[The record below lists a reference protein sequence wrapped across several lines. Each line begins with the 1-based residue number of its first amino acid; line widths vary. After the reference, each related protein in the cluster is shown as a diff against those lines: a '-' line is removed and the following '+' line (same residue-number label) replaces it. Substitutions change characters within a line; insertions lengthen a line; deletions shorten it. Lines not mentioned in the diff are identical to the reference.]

1 MTAMNK
7 LPTWVEVDLD
17 RLNHN
22 LDGIRRMLPEGSR
35 ILLTV
40 KADAYGHGAVQVAGA
55 ASKLVD
61 TFGVATLDEAIELK
75 EAGIRNKILIL
86 SPILATEVPSVVS
99 ARLAVTISSREVADE
114 LSRQA
119 VENGETI
126 DVHVEVDTGMGRT
139 GVSLEDAKE
148 EIAFIAALPG
158 VRLDGVYTHFPVS
171 DSDLDFTR
179 RQIEEFNSI
188 VAALRADGVEI
199 PTVHS
204 ANSAAI
210 PSVPASHMDMV
221 RPGLLAYGS
230 LPGGADPGTDFKPVL
245 TWKSRVARVRR
256 MPAGKSVSYGRS
268 FTTERD
274 TVVGVIPV
282 GYGHGY
288 PYRLS
293 GRGEML
299 IGGARVPVIG
309 RVTMDMTMV
318 DLTDLPEVP
327 PLGEEVV
334 LIGRQKGAFGDSEI
348 SIHDLAAW
356 SDTIDYDIIC
366 GLSKRVPRTYFR
378 KGKVETYKSLLG
390 ILPNQLKV

>member
-40 KADAYGHGAVQVAGA
+40 KADAYGHGAVQVADA

-119 VENGETI
+119 VENGKTI

-348 SIHDLAAW
+348 SIHDLAVW

>member
-22 LDGIRRMLPEGSR
+22 LDGIRRMLSGSSR

-40 KADAYGHGAVQVAGA
+40 KADAYGHGAVQVADA

-99 ARLAVTISSREVADE
+99 ARLAVTISSREVAAE

-148 EIAFIAALPG
+148 EIAFIASLPG

-171 DSDLDFTR
+171 DSDLEFTR

-188 VAALRADGVEI
+188 VAALRADSVEI

-256 MPAGKSVSYGRS
+256 MPEGKSVSYGRS

-334 LIGRQKGAFGDSEI
+334 LIGRQKGAFGNSEI

-378 KGKVETYKSLLG
+378 KGKVETYKTLLG
-390 ILPNQLKV
+390 ILPNQLNI

>member
-1 MTAMNK
+1 MTAMIK

-22 LDGIRRMLPEGSR
+22 LDGIRRMLPGGSR

-40 KADAYGHGAVQVAGA
+40 KADAYGHGAVQVADA

-99 ARLAVTISSREVADE
+99 ARLAVTISSREVAGE
-114 LSRQA
+114 LSRRA
-119 VENGETI
+119 VENGKTI

-139 GVSLEDAKE
+139 GVSLEEAKE
-148 EIAFIAALPG
+148 EIGFIASLPG

>member
-22 LDGIRRMLPEGSR
+22 LDGIRRMLSGSSR

-40 KADAYGHGAVQVAGA
+40 KADAYGHGAVQVADA

-86 SPILATEVPSVVS
+86 SPILATEVPPVVS
-99 ARLAVTISSREVADE
+99 ARLAVTISSREVAGE

-119 VENGETI
+119 LENGETI

-148 EIAFIAALPG
+148 EIAFIASLPG

-171 DSDLDFTR
+171 DSDLEFTR

-188 VAALRADGVEI
+188 VAALRADSVEI

-256 MPAGKSVSYGRS
+256 MPEGKSVSYGRS

>member
-1 MTAMNK
+1 MKK

-17 RLNHN
+17 RLSRN
-22 LDGIRRMLPEGSR
+22 LDRIRRMLPGGTR

-40 KADAYGHGAVQVAGA
+40 KADAYGHGAVQVADA

-61 TFGVATLDEAIELK
+61 IFGVATLDEAIELK

-86 SPILATEVPSVVS
+86 SPILATEVPPVVS
-99 ARLAVTISSREVADE
+99 ARLAVTISSREVAGE

-119 VENGETI
+119 LENGETI

-148 EIAFIAALPG
+148 EIGYIASLPA

-171 DSDLDFTR
+171 ESDVDFTR
-179 RQIEEFNSI
+179 SQIEEFNSI

-210 PSVPASHMDMV
+210 PSLPASHMDMV

-230 LPGGADPGTDFKPVL
+230 LPGGADPGGGFEPIL
-245 TWKSRVARVRR
+245 AWKSRVARVRQ
-256 MPAGKSVSYGRS
+256 MPAGRSVSYGRT
-268 FTTERD
+268 FTTQRE
-274 TVVGVIPV
+274 TVIGVIPV

-299 IGGARVPVIG
+299 IGGAHVPVVG

-318 DLTDLPEVP
+318 DLTDLPETP

-334 LIGRQKGAFGDSEI
+334 LIGRQKGAFGESEI
-348 SIHDLAAW
+348 TVHDLAEW